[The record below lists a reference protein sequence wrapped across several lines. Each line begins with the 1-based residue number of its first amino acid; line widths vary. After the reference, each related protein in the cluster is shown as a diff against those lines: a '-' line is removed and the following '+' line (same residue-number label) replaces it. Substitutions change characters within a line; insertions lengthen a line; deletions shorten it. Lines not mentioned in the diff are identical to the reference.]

1 MTKGFDR
8 VSGLVDSYSQDMVRT
23 MKEMIPIR
31 AVSPMS
37 GGEGEMER
45 ARYLEGVLKSWGL
58 STHRYDYTDGTGT
71 ARPNIISTVGDG
83 QGVIWLVGHMDT
95 VAEGDRSLWKTD
107 PFALRL
113 EGDLMYGRGTSDDGQ
128 GVVSCMYALRALVE
142 SGITARYKVGLALV
156 ADEELGSRFGMQK
169 LMEERKLF
177 GKRDMFVVPDSGN
190 SDGSVIE
197 IGEKGLLWLKI
208 TVNGRQV
215 HASTPGLGVNAF
227 RESIEFL
234 HEVDVMLHSKYNK
247 KNALFRPSMST
258 FEMTKH
264 EKNVDST
271 NIVPGT
277 DISYMDCRV
286 LPDYRLDDVVKDVR
300 EVAGRKT
307 RARIDVEEYVRD
319 DPAPVTDA
327 NAEVVKLLESS
338 ITELRGIKPK
348 KIGIGGGTCA
358 AFPRKKGM
366 QAAVWMTEQDVAHQ
380 PNEYARVGDM
390 VADAKVFAHMA
401 L

>member
-234 HEVDVMLHSKYNK
+234 HEVDVMLHSKYSK